1 MIETLLSVILLVLL
15 LVLLNPLG
23 LWMPDSMHMMILLG
37 VVIVFAVFSV
47 FVYREKAQDE
57 REVLHR
63 FIAGR
68 FAYLIGTSI
77 LVLGIVYEALN
88 HVYNTW
94 LIITLVAMILAK
106 MIGVMYGKMR
116 Y

>member
-1 MIETLLSVILLVLL
+1 MIELLLSLILLSLL

-37 VVIVFAVFSV
+37 VVIVFALFSV

-68 FAYLIGTSI
+68 FAYLIGTTI
-77 LVLGIVYEALN
+77 LVIGIVYQAF
-88 HVYNTW
+88 HHIYDIW
-94 LIITLVAMILAK
+94 LIITLVSMILAK
-106 MIGVMYGKMR
+106 MIGVFYGKMK